1 MSGMTSIYVCIV
13 STWYIYIYIYT
24 NRKSH
29 YINCTTLS
37 QHCHVEKNVHMPA
50 TPTHRQYNQGIDKIC
65 CVLTKVDTV
74 PESEKTEN

>member
-1 MSGMTSIYVCIV
+1 MSGMTSMYVCIV
-13 STWYIYIYIYT
+13 STCIYSTSSIPIKNPITLYHIV
-24 NRKSH
+24 
-29 YINCTTLS
+29 TTLS
-37 QHCHVEKNVHMPA
+37 HLENVHMST